1 MCQICSKLTIHTPGR
16 RQWCR
21 SGFFNVNFKLTTKS
35 YCPRVSVVDFEQVN
49 TGLVES
55 VCFSN
60 YYWSESKRRSSEFS
74 PWDLSVFRRES
85 VRLMRKTKASFK
97 GRHLSDK
104 GRQKYGW
111 NRFGHMKQK
120 ILNQK
125 IQANA
130 IWECLS
136 FIFFFKILYEDSFQ
150 KLIDKFVYLYYLL

>member
-1 MCQICSKLTIHTPGR
+1 MCQICSKLTIHTPER

-21 SGFFNVNFKLTTKS
+21 SGFFNVNLKLTTKS

-55 VCFSN
+55 VCSSN
-60 YYWSESKRRSSEFS
+60 YYWPESKRRSSEFS

-97 GRHLSDK
+97 KISIWQRKTKVRLKQVWAYETKNIKSKNPSKCHLGVSLV
-104 GRQKYGW
+104 
-111 NRFGHMKQK
+111 F
-120 ILNQK
+120 
-125 IQANA
+125 
-130 IWECLS
+130 
-136 FIFFFKILYEDSFQ
+136 FFFKILYEDSFQ